1 MFRFYGGQV
10 VKKGTYWNLS
20 SGESIE
26 LEHEKILPGSRQES
40 IMLVGLQFQQ
50 EAIIP

>member
-10 VKKGTYWNLS
+10 VKRELTGICL

-26 LEHEKILPGSRQES
+26 LEHEKILPGRQES